1 MFLRNED
8 QINKVIAVL
17 DKFKSIS
24 GLSLNKNKTE
34 AIWIGSNSL
43 RRDTFGN
50 LKWNVYPNNNVKTL
64 GITFSSTTSASNIN
78 ENWGKKVNSIKL
90 IIEAWKYRQLSMVG
104 KILIVKCLM
113 ASQLTYVSSV
123 IVLPE
128 HVITQLNSIFHK
140 FVWRKGERVK
150 RKTLMLNYD
159 QGGLRMVDLKS
170 FLYSLQMSWVKKC

>member
-1 MFLRNED
+1 M
-8 QINKVIAVL
+8 
-17 DKFKSIS
+17 
-24 GLSLNKNKTE
+24 
-34 AIWIGSNSL
+34 
-43 RRDTFGN
+43 
-50 LKWNVYPNNNVKTL
+50 
-64 GITFSSTTSASNIN
+64 
-78 ENWGKKVNSIKL
+78 NSIKL

-170 FLYSLQMSWVKKC
+170 FLYSLQMSWVKKLLNNDISAWKKY